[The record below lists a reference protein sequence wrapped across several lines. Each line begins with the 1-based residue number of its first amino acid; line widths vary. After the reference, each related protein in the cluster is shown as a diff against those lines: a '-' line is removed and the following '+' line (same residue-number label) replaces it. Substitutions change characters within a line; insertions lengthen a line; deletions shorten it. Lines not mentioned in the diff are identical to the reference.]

1 MIENQSDNIDIKE
14 NDVSNQENAPEDTS
28 SAGEQIIE
36 NDELSSQ
43 KTEEI
48 NTEELK
54 NTISNNDARL
64 EQLEKEHETLKNQYV
79 RISAD
84 FDNFRKRQ
92 SRDQD
97 DLKIQLVSKTLTA
110 ILPIVDNFERARQ
123 QLKPESEEA
132 QALHRSY
139 QGLYK
144 QLVEVLKQQGVSPM
158 RVVGQQFD
166 PNLHE
171 AVLREPSEEFQEDF
185 IVEELQ
191 RGYHLEGKVLRHALV
206 KVSMGPGK
214 QNSQELEEKANNID
228 ENLSWH
234 FIGPLQSNKAKIIAK
249 YADWI
254 HTIDRKKIAD
264 KINEECKKI
273 NKIINACIQVNIS
286 NESTKSGINPENLM
300 IFAKYVDSMENINLK
315 GIMVL
320 PSLGENNKKQM
331 QDSKL
336 LHEELISVFPHAEY
350 LSMGTTSDF
359 ETAIVSGSN
368 MIRVG
373 ELIFGKR

>member
-1 MIENQSDNIDIKE
+1 MIENQSENIENKE
-14 NDVSNQENAPEDTS
+14 NDVSNQDNFRGDNSTPED
-28 SAGEQIIE
+28 QIIE
-36 NDELSSQ
+36 NDESSSQ
-43 KTEEI
+43 KIEEI

-97 DLKIQLVSKTLTA
+97 DLKIQLVSKTLTS

-132 QALHRSY
+132 QTLHRSY

-144 QLVEVLKQQGVSPM
+144 QLVEVLKQQGVAPM
-158 RVVGQQFD
+158 RVIGQQFD

-171 AVLREPSEEFQEDF
+171 AVLREPSEEFNED
-185 IVEELQ
+185 IIIEELQ

-214 QNSQELEEKANNID
+214 QSSQEEVEKDTVEGDIASEEN
-228 ENLSWH
+228 
-234 FIGPLQSNKAKIIAK
+234 
-249 YADWI
+249 
-254 HTIDRKKIAD
+254 
-264 KINEECKKI
+264 
-273 NKIINACIQVNIS
+273 
-286 NESTKSGINPENLM
+286 
-300 IFAKYVDSMENINLK
+300 
-315 GIMVL
+315 
-320 PSLGENNKKQM
+320 
-331 QDSKL
+331 
-336 LHEELISVFPHAEY
+336 
-350 LSMGTTSDF
+350 TSED
-359 ETAIVSGSN
+359 V
-368 MIRVG
+368 
-373 ELIFGKR
+373 